1 MFISGY
7 ANTENVFYCLIVNML
22 EHYYIHTI
30 LDFSESGLK
39 QIPPNTSCTEKPQ
52 QWHKPAQR
60 TSNVPV
66 LFKDILMIK
75 HDYDA
80 DKQKT
85 EKRIQRKNKKEAYL
99 PCPSFPQHVTRD
111 QIMDLFQELKML
123 PKESNAV
130 IINLLQGNDCKPVTV
145 KKREDDFAKHAVNVD
160 HDYVP
165 ENIKDMQL
173 RWKKKLLNVN

>member
-1 MFISGY
+1 
-7 ANTENVFYCLIVNML
+7 ML

-99 PCPSFPQHVTRD
+99 PYVHPF
-111 QIMDLFQELKML
+111 LNML
-123 PKESNAV
+123 RG
-130 IINLLQGNDCKPVTV
+130 I
-145 KKREDDFAKHAVNVD
+145 R
-160 HDYVP
+160 
-165 ENIKDMQL
+165 
-173 RWKKKLLNVN
+173 